1 MKANETEKI
10 RMLCEEIENEVGR
23 QMRSPRDFDWLAGII
38 NCRVA
43 VRLSP
48 TTLKRTWGYLC
59 NPAAPSRWTMD
70 TLAQFAGYKDFVSYL
85 CQADAEVQSGFLEK
99 ERIKADSLVAGQR
112 LRIGWLLGRVCVV
125 EYLGNGRFVVC
136 EAKHT
141 KLHVGDRFT
150 CHLMIQGEPLYL
162 DQLIHDGME
171 PVSYVAGKKDGVRIM
186 ME

>member
-1 MKANETEKI
+1 
-10 RMLCEEIENEVGR
+10 
-23 QMRSPRDFDWLAGII
+23 
-38 NCRVA
+38 
-43 VRLSP
+43 
-48 TTLKRTWGYLC
+48 
-59 NPAAPSRWTMD
+59 MD